1 MGVCAG
7 PAQSLLPSKPR
18 PPSQRWK
25 TSLCVRFCMRGQS
38 LLHCIMPIRCGRL
51 VLGRHAIL
59 DTILCMVRSCHCVAV
74 LGPLIPPLA
83 LLHFKKKKRHAQP
96 ESRSIGCL
104 PSGGARD
111 LTGRAGVPPAG
122 SVGHRST
129 GGPPFPHRSNRR
141 RPTTHVVGAQPPADL
156 VLPGVKRRLPE
167 ASSIVVYCRPASL
180 VDKTLQ
186 SGITYRYRLLFRF
199 PVIDD

>member
-25 TSLCVRFCMRGQS
+25 TSFCVRFCMRGQS

-83 LLHFKKKKRHAQP
+83 LLHFKKKTPRAARVPLDWLPPERGRPRPHWSCRRAACWVGRPPIHWWPPIPAPLQP
-96 ESRSIGCL
+96 AAANHTRRGGTTACRFGATGCEETL
-104 PSGGARD
+104 ARGIVYSSM
-111 LTGRAGVPPAG
+111 L
-122 SVGHRST
+122 ST
-129 GGPPFPHRSNRR
+129 G
-141 RPTTHVVGAQPPADL
+141 
-156 VLPGVKRRLPE
+156 
-167 ASSIVVYCRPASL
+167 
-180 VDKTLQ
+180 
-186 SGITYRYRLLFRF
+186 
-199 PVIDD
+199 